1 MACPPAA
8 VIQLYI
14 ESLCLTYSL
23 LIAAVLEDEFGDGSQ
38 FVALFNLEVLRFL
51 RDANLLPNALSGPLA
66 ESPFLK
72 CLLHTWLK
80 RLKLLSIYPNSS
92 IQSCFLLRTDGK

>member
-14 ESLCLTYSL
+14 KSLCSSYSL
-23 LIAAVLEDEFGDGSQ
+23 LMAAVLEEVFRDGCC
-38 FVALFNLEVLRFL
+38 FVARFNLEVLRFL
-51 RDANLLPNALSGPLA
+51 GDANLAPNVISGPLA

-80 RLKLLSIYPNSS
+80 K
-92 IQSCFLLRTDGK
+92 